1 MHTFET
7 ANPRLMPC
15 HKSWLYSYF
24 CNSQIGTIFGAQL
37 YQPKKVDTYRFDT
50 KREGNKILNKIKNRK
65 NHE

>member
-15 HKSWLYSYF
+15 HKSCLYSYF
-24 CNSQIGTIFGAQL
+24 CNSQICTIFVAQL
-37 YQPKKVDTYRFDT
+37 LQSKEVETYRFVT